1 VTEVPGE
8 IEVRAPAQMRRK
20 PTQQRGAERV
30 EQILDATVE
39 LVLEIGTESIT
50 TNHIARRADV
60 NVGTVY
66 HFFKDKFEI
75 FRAVI
80 GRILSVLG
88 EAVDKAVSK
97 PAASDVEWIDRVID
111 IYERFWF
118 KNKGAIRLWLSVSR
132 SPEMQSVWKDY
143 YDHRLPEFTR
153 ALKQNCPHIP
163 ASRRMAVA
171 LMVNEVVMDMLDEA
185 IIEVKT
191 KKDRESLLREI
202 RFLLRGYVCKGG

>member
-1 VTEVPGE
+1 
-8 IEVRAPAQMRRK
+8 MRRK
-20 PTQQRGAERV
+20 PTQQRGEERV
-30 EQILDATVE
+30 EQILDATE
-39 LVLEIGTESIT
+39 DLVLEIGTDSIT

-80 GRILSVLG
+80 GRVLSALG
-88 EAVDKAVSK
+88 ETVDEAVSK
-97 PAASDVEWIDRVID
+97 PAASDVEWIERVID
-111 IYERFWF
+111 THERFWL
-118 KNKGAIRLWLSVSR
+118 KNKGSIRLWLAVSR
-132 SPEMQSVWKDY
+132 SPEMQSVWQDY
-143 YDHRLPEFTR
+143 YDVRLPQFAR
-153 ALKQNCPHIP
+153 ALKENCPHIP

-185 IIEVKT
+185 IIEVKA

-202 RFLLRGYVCKGG
+202 RFLLRGYVCEGG

>member
-1 VTEVPGE
+1 VSG
-8 IEVRAPAQMRRK
+8 PAAMRRK
-20 PTQQRGAERV
+20 PTQQRGEERV
-30 EQILDATVE
+30 QQILDATVE
-39 LVLEIGTESIT
+39 LVLEIGTDSIT

-97 PAASDVEWIDRVID
+97 PAASDVEWIERVID
-111 IYERFWF
+111 AHERFYF
-118 KNKGAIRLWLSVSR
+118 KNKGAIRLFLAVSR
-132 SPEMQSVWKDY
+132 NLEMKSLWDDY
-143 YDHRLPEFTR
+143 YDDKLPQYAR
-153 ALKQNCPHIP
+153 ALKKNCPHIP

-171 LMVNEVVMDMLDEA
+171 LMLNEALMEMLDEA
-185 IIEVKT
+185 IIEVKP
-191 KKDRESLLREI
+191 KRERETLLREI

>member
-1 VTEVPGE
+1 
-8 IEVRAPAQMRRK
+8 MRRK
-20 PTQQRGAERV
+20 PTQQRGEERV

-80 GRILSVLG
+80 GRVLSVLG
-88 EAVDKAVSK
+88 DAVDEAVSK
-97 PAASDVEWIDRVID
+97 PAASDVEWIDHVID
-111 IYERFWF
+111 THQRFWL
-118 KNKGAIRLWLSVSR
+118 KNKGSIRLWLAVSR
-132 SPEMQSVWKDY
+132 SPEMQSVWDDY
-143 YDHRLPEFTR
+143 YDGRLPIYAT
-153 ALKQNCPHIP
+153 ALKENCPHIP

-171 LMVNEVVMDMLDEA
+171 LMLNEVLMDMLDEA
-185 IIEVKT
+185 IIERKA
-191 KKDRESLLREI
+191 KRERESLLREI
-202 RFLLRGYVCKGG
+202 RFLLRGYICKGG